1 MQARR
6 NILNL
11 MSKVRSRA
19 FLFLEKELAAAGVAD
34 LSPAHGDV
42 LFAAARNPGSDMRQL
57 AALTGRDKS
66 TLTPLVER
74 LVRDGYLLRQ
84 SSAADRRRAEISLT
98 PKSEK
103 LRPRLIKIGM
113 KLERR
118 MLDGVAEGDRKTVIE
133 ALQRMHTNLGG

>member
-1 MQARR
+1 MEMRK

-19 FLFLEKELAAAGVAD
+19 FLFLEKEMADAGVAD
-34 LSPAHGDV
+34 LSPSHGDV
-42 LFAAARNPGSDMRQL
+42 LFAAARNPRCDMRQL
-57 AALTGRDKS
+57 AVLTGRDKS

-74 LVRDGYLLRQ
+74 LVRDGFLLRQ
-84 SSAADRRRAEISLT
+84 ISAHDRRRAEISLT

-103 LRPRLIKIGM
+103 LRPKLMKIGL

-118 MLDGVAEGDRKTVIE
+118 MLEGVSEGDREKVV
-133 ALQRMHTNLGG
+133 AAFGRMYHNLQS

>member
-1 MQARR
+1 MEMRQ

-19 FLFLEKELAAAGVAD
+19 FLFLEREMAAAGVAD

-42 LFAAARNPGSDMRQL
+42 LFAAARHAGCDMRQL
-57 AALTGRDKS
+57 AVLTGRDKS
-66 TLTPLVER
+66 TLTPLVDR
-74 LVRDGYLLRQ
+74 LVRDGYLARK
-84 SSAADRRRAEISLT
+84 SSAVDRRRAEISLT

-103 LRPRLIKIGM
+103 LRPRLMKIGL

-118 MLDGVAEGDRKTVIE
+118 MLTGVAAAEQGVVMQ
-133 ALQRMHTNLGG
+133 ALQRMHANLEV

>member
-74 LVRDGYLLRQ
+74 LVQCLAQRARVSQ
-84 SSAADRRRAEISLT
+84 WSASW
-98 PKSEK
+98 
-103 LRPRLIKIGM
+103 
-113 KLERR
+113 
-118 MLDGVAEGDRKTVIE
+118 
-133 ALQRMHTNLGG
+133 ALQVPS